1 MKTRT
6 LGSLVAAVAAFAVA
20 CSDPTTPT
28 GTFVRGPS
36 LDVLTPAPA
45 WPFPIADGAV
55 QLCKT
60 SNVGGDFDFDATGP
74 AGIDTDP
81 DITIPAGGGTVC
93 AIIYT
98 SAMPNISGAETVVI
112 TETANAAAPLT
123 NIDIIQY
130 LAPHLVQDNDYI
142 AGVHLNDSESEATLT
157 ATVKINNDM
166 ARRVEFTNTAPVA
179 GAGCTPGYWK
189 QPQHFDSYPAGFT
202 PGMSFNVA
210 LGIPNPNALYGAGFT
225 LLDALQANGGG
236 KNALARH
243 AGAAILN
250 AASGF
255 YSLTVAEVEA
265 LMDAVLGDNSLIES
279 TKNIFASDN
288 EEGTCPLD

>member
-1 MKTRT
+1 MKTRN
-6 LGSLVAAVAAFAVA
+6 LGSLVVAVAAFAVA
-20 CSDPTTPT
+20 CSDPNTPMNA
-28 GTFVRGPS
+28 FVRGPS

-98 SAMPNISGAETVVI
+98 SAMPNASGAETVVI
-112 TETANAAAPLT
+112 TETATAAAPLT

-142 AGVHLNDSESEATLT
+142 PGIHLNDSESEATLT

-166 ARRVEFTNTAPVA
+166 ARRVEFTNTAPPV
-179 GAGCTPGYWK
+179 GNEGCTPGYWK
-189 QPQHFDSYPAGFT
+189 QDQHFDSWTAPYDPTDGFNAT
-202 PGMSFNVA
+202 F
-210 LGIPNPNALYGAGFT
+210 GIGTNWFGNSFT
-225 LLDALQANGGG
+225 LLDGAGANGGG

-243 AGAAILN
+243 AVAALLN
-250 AASGF
+250 AAAGF
-255 YSLTVAEVEA
+255 YPMTVAEVIA
-265 LMDAVLGDNSLIES
+265 AVQAAYADASLIES
-279 TKNIFASDN
+279 TKNTFATNN
-288 EEGTCPLD
+288 ELGCPLN